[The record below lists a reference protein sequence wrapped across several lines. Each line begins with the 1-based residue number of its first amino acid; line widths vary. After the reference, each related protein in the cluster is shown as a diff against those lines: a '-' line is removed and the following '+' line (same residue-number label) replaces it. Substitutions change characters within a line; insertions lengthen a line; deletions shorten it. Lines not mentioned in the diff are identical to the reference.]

1 MNFIKACALSE
12 IPDDEAVAIRIG
24 DYDVAIARAGEEV
37 FALQDLCS
45 HQAVP
50 LSEGEVYDGRIECY
64 LHGSCFDLRT
74 GAAIN
79 LPATEPVST
88 FPLEVRDGDVFV
100 DTTRTLNQVRP
111 S

>member
-1 MNFIKACALSE
+1 MSFIRACAIAE
-12 IPDDEAVAIRIG
+12 VPEDEALAIRVG
-24 DYDVAIARAGEEV
+24 EYDVAIARDGDEL

-74 GAAIN
+74 GKALN

-88 FPLEVRDGDVFV
+88 FPLEIRAGEVFV
-100 DTTRTLNQVRP
+100 DTTRTLNQIRP

>member
-1 MNFIKACALSE
+1 MSFEKACSVAE
-12 IPDDEAVAIRIG
+12 VPEDEALAMTIG
-24 DYDVAIARAGEEV
+24 GYDVAIARDEEGLY
-37 FALQDLCS
+37 ALQDLCS

-74 GAAIN
+74 GKA
-79 LPATEPVST
+79 LGPPATEPVST
-88 FPLEVRDGDVFV
+88 FPLEVRGDDVFV
-100 DTTRTLNQVRP
+100 DTSRTLNDVRP